1 MTMRP
6 LILLCLIIIIGI
18 SVRIDLSAGTI
29 PEQQT
34 QSKQHLNTAES
45 TDHNNEN
52 TLFYQE
58 VIVEENQS
66 VYSIVQQL
74 HPSDTFALSVEQVL
88 TDFEVLNP
96 GVVPYQLSAGNAYKF
111 PVYRGMDNE

>member
-1 MTMRP
+1 MRP
-6 LILLCLIIIIGI
+6 LILLCLVIIIGI

-29 PEQQT
+29 PDQKGQPK
-34 QSKQHLNTAES
+34 SHLNTTEDTA
-45 TDHNNEN
+45 HNIEN

-74 HPSDTFALSVEQVL
+74 HPRETFALSVEQVL
-88 TDFEVLNP
+88 ADFEVLNP
-96 GVVPYQLSAGNAYKF
+96 GVTPYQLSAGNAYKF
-111 PVYRGMDNE
+111 PVYREIDDE

>member
-1 MTMRP
+1 MRP

-29 PEQQT
+29 PEQQI
-34 QSKQHLNTAES
+34 QSQQHLNTAEN
-45 TDHNNEN
+45 TAHNIEN

-74 HPSDTFALSVEQVL
+74 HPRDNFALSVEQVL
-88 TDFEVLNP
+88 ADFEVLNP
-96 GVVPYQLSAGNAYKF
+96 GVVPYQLSVGNVYKF
-111 PVYRGMDNE
+111 PVYREIDNE